1 MNNKIAIGI
10 DIGGTKINIAAVKD
24 SGEIV
29 KLKKINTPANDR
41 KELLKILIEN
51 IKIFVKEFSSYK
63 GIGIATAGRVI
74 FEEKKIAYTTD
85 NLKDW
90 DKSDLI
96 NQLSSHFSKNIYL
109 DNDVNAALLA
119 EINGLKDIKNKNIIF
134 ITIGTG
140 LGGALAV
147 DGKIVRGNTGSA
159 GEFGHMVLYP
169 EGRNCNCGKKG
180 CAEQYISGKAYQKR
194 LKEKLKESKI
204 AVNKNSLS
212 IDRIE
217 IEIKKEKGLYYQV
230 LKEMIKDLSLL
241 LENLKNAVDYD
252 LCILGGSF
260 SAYDKIILKLIKEY
274 TEEYQSKYYSRS
286 NHKFSDHKD
295 KAGVIGA
302 ALMVFKQSP

>member
-10 DIGGTKINIAAVKD
+10 DIGGTKINIAAVKS

-29 KLKKINTPANDR
+29 KLKKIDTPANNR
-41 KELLKILIEN
+41 KELLKTLIEN

-90 DKSDLI
+90 DQSNLI
-96 NQLSSHFSKNIYL
+96 NQLSKHFSKNIYL

-119 EINGLKDIKNKNIIF
+119 EINDLKDIKNKNIIF

-147 DGKIVRGNTGSA
+147 GEKIVRGNSGSA

-169 EGRNCNCGKKG
+169 KGRNCNCGKKG
-180 CAEQYISGKAYQKR
+180 CAEQYISGKAYQIR
-194 LKEKLKESKI
+194 LKEKLKKNNI

-212 IDRIE
+212 IVQIE
-217 IEIKKEKGLYYQV
+217 REIKKEKGLYYQV
-230 LKEMIKDLSLL
+230 LKEMIKDLSIL
-241 LENLKNAVDYD
+241 LENLKNAFDYD

-260 SAYDKIILKLIKEY
+260 SAYEKIILNLIEKY

-286 NHKFSDHKD
+286 KYKFSKHKD